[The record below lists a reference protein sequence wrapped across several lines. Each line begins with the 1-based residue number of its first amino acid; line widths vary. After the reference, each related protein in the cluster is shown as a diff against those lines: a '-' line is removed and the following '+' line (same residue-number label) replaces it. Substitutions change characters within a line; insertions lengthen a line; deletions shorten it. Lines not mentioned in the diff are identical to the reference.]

1 LKLSVVIATITTTVV
16 IVVILGIS
24 PIINIDAQWEP
35 QPLSLPL
42 PLLWISEIP
51 EDIAEGQVSQ
61 IIDNKDGK
69 DHIESMENTSEKC
82 NDKEEEIKEL
92 QVCSIKEG
100 NKINSDPLGLFAD
113 IANRTR

>member
-42 PLLWISEIP
+42 LWISESP
-51 EDIAEGQVSQ
+51 EDVAEGQVSQ

>member
-16 IVVILGIS
+16 IVMILGIS

-42 PLLWISEIP
+42 LWISESP
-51 EDIAEGQVSQ
+51 EDVAEGQVSQ

>member
-1 LKLSVVIATITTTVV
+1 MKLSVVIATITTTVA

-42 PLLWISEIP
+42 LWISESP
-51 EDIAEGQVSQ
+51 EDVAEGQVSQ

-69 DHIESMENTSEKC
+69 DHIESMKNTSEKC

-100 NKINSDPLGLFAD
+100 NKINSAPLGLFAD
-113 IANRTR
+113 ISNRTQ

>member
-42 PLLWISEIP
+42 LWISESP
-51 EDIAEGQVSQ
+51 EDVAEGQVSQ

-113 IANRTR
+113 ISNRTQ

>member
-1 LKLSVVIATITTTVV
+1 MKLSVVIATITTTVV

-42 PLLWISEIP
+42 LWISEIP
-51 EDIAEGQVSQ
+51 EDVAEGQVSQ

-113 IANRTR
+113 ISNRTQ

>member
-35 QPLSLPL
+35 QPLPL

-113 IANRTR
+113 ISNRTQ